1 MSKKKPVGT
10 PLQRLTRAVGRS
22 KAEPSLSAAIVHL
35 LDRYLS
41 GAPDLDDADR
51 IVAEVLPRH
60 GVNRATLAA
69 FVSDYKKVPE
79 AVRAK
84 VTPPELL
91 KASTATPLSKT
102 SRAPLVLSRKVPRMT
117 AAARIGSSTPPPV
130 TPPPVELAPASPLME
145 MRKPKL
151 AHLGRLLK
159 LRQLAQSPW
168 PYLLDIEEPDGSY
181 TWGDV
186 ITLEGLFPELTT
198 AAAGTYRAFSQVQY
212 LDNEAIVTE
221 MPIVARSSGKLDVRL
236 TTARLAGWLPVVWVT
251 RTVDGE
257 THVSNQ
263 LALALETRAPVEHH
277 PVPTRI
283 DSISP
288 PGQFAGDRVFLT
300 GLNLH
305 TGPFEWDLVD
315 AREGDK
321 PLLLY
326 PTKRSDTEVEIRLP
340 RAMMG
345 GSYRVR
351 CLGGFVTGVPSN
363 VVGYDVGIHHF
374 SIEPI
379 SLVCINETDPE
390 GGADDTVLSYVVS
403 GDHIHKGNTQEID
416 FDSGDRH
423 DFPPGSLKMFT
434 GNVDQVRL
442 AMTASLTLTEWDEAE
457 AQAAQRFVGAVA
469 GIATALMPL
478 LTAHPVA
485 LAIASIVAIAAD
497 LTAWILSWNG
507 NDLIAH
513 HFWDWHVNDLLALTA
528 NLTGSFT
535 VAQDYVGEGG
545 HYVLSF
551 KISRVIPAGLS

>member
-1 MSKKKPVGT
+1 MPKKKPVGT
-10 PLQRLTRAVGRS
+10 PLQRLTQAIGRS
-22 KAEPSLSAAIVHL
+22 KAEPSLSSAVVHL

-51 IVAEVLPRH
+51 VVAEVLPRH
-60 GVNRATLAA
+60 GVDRATLAA
-69 FVSDYKKVPE
+69 FVADYKKVPE
-79 AVRAK
+79 VVRAK

-91 KASTATPLSKT
+91 KASVATPLSKT
-102 SRAPLVLSRKVPRMT
+102 SRAPLVLSRKVPRL
-117 AAARIGSSTPPPV
+117 AVVERVGSAVAKPLTPPPA
-130 TPPPVELAPASPLME
+130 ELAPSPPLE
-145 MRKPKL
+145 MKRPKL

-159 LRQLAQSPW
+159 LRRLPEFPW

-186 ITLEGLFPELTT
+186 ITLEGLFPELT
-198 AAAGTYRAFSQVQY
+198 AATSGTYRAFSQVQY

-221 MPIVARSSGKLDVRL
+221 LPIVTRATGKLDVRL
-236 TTARLAGWLPVVWVT
+236 TTTRRGGWSPVVWVT

-263 LALALETRAPVEHH
+263 LALALEAPTPIEHH

-288 PGQFAGDRVFLT
+288 PGQFAGDRVFVT

-315 AREGDK
+315 AREDDK

-326 PTKRSDTEVEIRLP
+326 PTKISNTEVEIRLP

-363 VVGYDVGIHHF
+363 IVGYDVGIHHF

-379 SLVCINETDPE
+379 SLVCINETNPE

-403 GDHIHKGNTQEID
+403 GDHTHKGNTPEID
-416 FDSGDRH
+416 FDSGDRY

-457 AQAAQRFVGAVA
+457 AQAAHQLVGAVA

-507 NDLIAH
+507 NNLIGH
-513 HFWDWHVNDLLALTA
+513 HFWDWHLNDLLALTA
-528 NLTGSFT
+528 NLAGSFT
-535 VAQDYVGEGG
+535 VAQDYVGDGG

-551 KISRVIPAGLS
+551 KVSRVVPAVIA